1 MADAVGPRYSAAI
14 ALLLTAPLMF
24 GMALMQTAAG
34 FIALRMLV
42 GLGLSMFVVNQKWMG
57 EMFNRQILG
66 RATALSAGERQHVSR
81 TCLLAADACCAA
93 NVCCLLVTGAVA
105 CQWGVLPLITA
116 ATWHR
121 LLSSDTACCTCCVR
135 HRLGQHGLW
144 RHAAADAIA
153 VQGL

>member
-1 MADAVGPRYSAAI
+1 MGTMADAVGPRYSAAI

-66 RATALSAGERQHVSR
+66 RATALSAGEQ
-81 TCLLAADACCAA
+81 
-93 NVCCLLVTGAVA
+93 
-105 CQWGVLPLITA
+105 
-116 ATWHR
+116 
-121 LLSSDTACCTCCVR
+121 
-135 HRLGQHGLW
+135 QHG
-144 RHAAADAIA
+144 
-153 VQGL
+153 